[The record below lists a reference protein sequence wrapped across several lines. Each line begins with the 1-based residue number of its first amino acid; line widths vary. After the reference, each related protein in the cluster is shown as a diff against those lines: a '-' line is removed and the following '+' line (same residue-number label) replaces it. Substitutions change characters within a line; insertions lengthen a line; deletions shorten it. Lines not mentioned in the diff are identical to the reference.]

1 VLAWLSVW
9 SEVQTWYRL
18 TRVVPDIGPLNGCVC
33 VCVCVCVVYQ
43 VVVVCC
49 GFVERELVACAVLW
63 RVAVTCAR
71 LTSQAVNT
79 SATHSGTAVNVTCD
93 VIAPVPRSPL
103 AFRTPRW
110 PLYVV
115 TVIGCDVIS
124 GCVCDVN
131 TRLVTSS
138 SGSRDVIGGRVTSS
152 LRMRRR
158 M

>member
-1 VLAWLSVW
+1 MLAWLSVW

-33 VCVCVCVVYQ
+33 VCGVVYQ

-103 AFRTPRW
+103 AFRTR
-110 PLYVV
+110 
-115 TVIGCDVIS
+115 CF
-124 GCVCDVN
+124 
-131 TRLVTSS
+131 TSLAIIR
-138 SGSRDVIGGRVTSS
+138 RDRHWV
-152 LRMRRR
+152 
-158 M
+158 